1 MQQIRDNF
9 TQKSEKLAKKG
20 TQICKMTVYRK
31 GKHQI
36 EYSRKEMRN
45 HSVKD
50 KHNMTWSKRKK
61 IINNTDYNFNIF

>member
-20 TQICKMTVYRK
+20 TQRCKMTVNRK

-36 EYSRKEMRN
+36 EYSRKEKN
-45 HSVKD
+45 HSVRG
-50 KHNMTWSKRKK
+50 KHIMT
-61 IINNTDYNFNIF
+61 